1 MILMDC
7 HRISRVGQRPHRNH
21 MRCGFLIVSYLLT
34 ACTDD
39 KPVAFPD
46 GLEPLEDIKVEAPV
60 GTTADPFPEE
70 INWVS
75 GDEGDYGWIHA
86 RGYIKS
92 SPSQTWAALREPT
105 VFVDIDKV
113 VEYTVE
119 EQNSSEYDYVYVV
132 DNLVEDI
139 VDVEFVVEWRHGVVD
154 GEPNEPN
161 MVGVRWQKV
170 SGTEFIE
177 SLEGSIVL
185 LSVKDEPNITEVQII
200 EHLSAL
206 MDQEDNAIDYV
217 TGLYNRWR
225 SY

>member
-1 MILMDC
+1 MIHLGC
-7 HRISRVGQRPHRNH
+7 HRTFGVGQRPHRNRL
-21 MRCGFLIVSYLLT
+21 RCGFFLFSVLLT

-46 GLEPLEDIKVEAPV
+46 GLEPLEEIKVDLPV
-60 GTTADPFPEE
+60 GTSSDPFPEE
-70 INWVS
+70 INWES

-92 SPSQTWAALREPT
+92 SPSQVWAALREPT

-119 EQNSSEYDYVYVV
+119 EQNSSEYDYVFVV

-154 GEPNEPN
+154 GDLNEPT

-185 LSVKDEPNITEVQII
+185 LSVKDEPNVTEVQII

-217 TGLYNRWR
+217 TGLYERWHTH
-225 SY
+225 

>member
-1 MILMDC
+1 MTLLRR
-7 HRISRVGQRPHRNH
+7 HRSFCVGQRPHRTAL
-21 MRCGFLIVSYLLT
+21 RCGFFLFSTVFV
-34 ACTDD
+34 ACSDD

-46 GLEPLEDIKVEAPV
+46 GLEPLEEIKVDAPV
-60 GTTADPFPEE
+60 GTSADPFPEE
-70 INWVS
+70 INWIS

-86 RGYIKS
+86 RGYIKA
-92 SPSQTWAALREPT
+92 SPAETWEALREPT

-113 VEYTVE
+113 VEYSVE
-119 EQNSSEYDYVYVV
+119 EQNSSEYDYVFVV

-139 VDVEFVVEWRHGVVD
+139 VDVEFQVEWRHGVVD
-154 GEPNEPN
+154 GDLSEPS
-161 MVGVRWQKV
+161 MVGVRWQKIN
-170 SGTEFIE
+170 GTEFIE

-185 LSVKDEPNITEVQII
+185 LSVKDEPNITEIQII

-217 TGLYNRWR
+217 TGLYARWR